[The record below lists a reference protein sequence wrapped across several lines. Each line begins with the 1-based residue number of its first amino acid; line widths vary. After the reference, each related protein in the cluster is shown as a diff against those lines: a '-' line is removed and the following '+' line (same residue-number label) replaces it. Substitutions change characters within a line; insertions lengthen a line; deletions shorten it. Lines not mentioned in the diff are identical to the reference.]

1 MAMRIKMLLVF
12 DFDPETGEYTPVSRE
27 TIEDK
32 IATEK
37 KPRTS
42 KKKTAVTEIEG
53 ITGPAIILEDNKYC
67 LNQEAADVLGVVPED
82 RLEIKYERKGKTRT
96 PVIGSNEAF
105 GTKGGNKLTQSLT
118 VSCRGKANDML
129 AEFGTKFT
137 LVPHPSSD
145 KLFILE
151 GDKPAPTPNETKEIK
166 IDIEDEPVDDLP
178 LDIQLADMLADDV
191 DKNEISE
198 FDYTLK

>member
-1 MAMRIKMLLVF
+1 
-12 DFDPETGEYTPVSRE
+12 
-27 TIEDK
+27 
-32 IATEK
+32 
-37 KPRTS
+37 
-42 KKKTAVTEIEG
+42 
-53 ITGPAIILEDNKYC
+53 
-67 LNQEAADVLGVVPED
+67 
-82 RLEIKYERKGKTRT
+82 
-96 PVIGSNEAF
+96 
-105 GTKGGNKLTQSLT
+105 
-118 VSCRGKANDML
+118 ML

-137 LVPHPSSD
+137 LVPHSSSD